1 MAYVVAA
8 SFLAITG
15 FFFVASVSDPFSEA
29 SIRGYIAGAI
39 FFMVFLSPAL
49 TMRLLAEE
57 QKLGTLEL
65 LMTSP
70 VREWEIVIGKFIAAF
85 VMLALMVAG
94 TFYFV
99 VVLAWYGD
107 PDIGPILTGY
117 LGVLLYGAA
126 TLAIGL
132 MASALS
138 SNQLVS
144 LVVGAGLLTGLT
156 VSNFIGRV
164 LLHVPRPG
172 YRVVRS
178 CGLYHHYYAEQLE
191 ACRLQLG
198 GGHIPNDDETVADI
212 DTEDPDPDD
221 DSWVLREDYCR
232 ICGCLLEI
240 ETVPRGPPA
249 PELARYWGRRT

>member
-1 MAYVVAA
+1 MRNVQTIAWKEVRTYFASPMAYVVAA
-8 SFLAITG
+8 AFLAITG
-15 FFFVASVSDPFSEA
+15 FFFVASVSDAFSEA

-70 VREWEIVIGKFIAAF
+70 VREWEIVIGKFIASF

-99 VVLAWYGD
+99 IVLAFYGD
-107 PDIGPILTGY
+107 PDIGPIFTGY
-117 LGVLLYGAA
+117 LGVLLYGSA

-156 VSNFIGRV
+156 LSNFVADRLTGPAKEII
-164 LLHVPRPG
+164 
-172 YRVVRS
+172 S
-178 CGLYHHYYAEQLE
+178 N
-191 ACRLQLG
+191 LQLG
-198 GGHIPNDDETVADI
+198 SSFSVFDTSSFGVVEGGHFADFARGIISVTDIAYYVSVTVVFLFI
-212 DTEDPDPDD
+212 T
-221 DSWVLREDYCR
+221 VV
-232 ICGCLLEI
+232 LLES
-240 ETVPRGPPA
+240 
-249 PELARYWGRRT
+249 RRWR

>member
-8 SFLAITG
+8 SFFAITG

-70 VREWEIVIGKFIAAF
+70 VREWEIVLGKFIASF

-94 TFYFV
+94 TLYFV
-99 VVLAWYGD
+99 IVLAWYGD
-107 PDIGPILTGY
+107 PDIGPIITGY
-117 LGVLLYGAA
+117 FGVLYGSA

-138 SNQLVS
+138 GNQLVS
-144 LVVGAGLLTGLT
+144 LVVGAGLLTALT
-156 VSNFIGRV
+156 VSDFVADRLTGVAEQVVSNFQLGSSFSVFDTSSFGVVEGGHFADFARGIISVTDIAYYISMTAVFLFLTVV
-164 LLHVPRPG
+164 LLE
-172 YRVVRS
+172 S
-178 CGLYHHYYAEQLE
+178 
-191 ACRLQLG
+191 
-198 GGHIPNDDETVADI
+198 
-212 DTEDPDPDD
+212 
-221 DSWVLREDYCR
+221 
-232 ICGCLLEI
+232 
-240 ETVPRGPPA
+240 
-249 PELARYWGRRT
+249 RRWR

>member
-1 MAYVVAA
+1 LRNIQTIAWKEVKTYFASPMAYVVAA

-117 LGVLLYGAA
+117 LGVLLYGGA

-138 SNQLVS
+138 GNQLVS

-156 VSNFIGRV
+156 VSNFVADRLTGAAEEIVSNFQLGSSFSVFDTSSFGVVEGGHFADFARGIISVTDIAYYVSITAVFLFITVV
-164 LLHVPRPG
+164 LLE
-172 YRVVRS
+172 S
-178 CGLYHHYYAEQLE
+178 
-191 ACRLQLG
+191 
-198 GGHIPNDDETVADI
+198 
-212 DTEDPDPDD
+212 
-221 DSWVLREDYCR
+221 
-232 ICGCLLEI
+232 
-240 ETVPRGPPA
+240 
-249 PELARYWGRRT
+249 RRWR